1 MPGYQIDLR
10 RPTGSGISAPLLTGV
25 VDSVGQQSQKTGPLD
40 GLDNPGLLL
49 PRSSS
54 APRCVDLPD
63 GIQEARQHVEALVV
77 DLLELELGG
86 EFFATGPSDGA

>member
-1 MPGYQIDLR
+1 MSLA
-10 RPTGSGISAPLLTGV
+10 GI
-25 VDSVGQQSQKTGPLD
+25 VDGVGQQSQKTGPLD

-49 PRSSS
+49 PRSSG
-54 APRCVDLPD
+54 APRSVDLPD

-86 EFFATGPSDGA
+86 EFLATGPSDGA